1 MNTVFGRLGP
11 GSERNLLDTLR
22 GERVGGILLILGAG
36 LGLALANGPASAW
49 FSSLSHSELSLGPVS
64 LSVSHWAADGLLAIF
79 FFVVGLEL
87 TREFQVG
94 ELRNVRSAVVPMV
107 GAVGGML
114 APALIY
120 LVINLTASGGDP
132 SGWAIPTATDIAFAV
147 AVLGLVAKGLPV
159 AVRAFLLTLAV
170 VDDLLAIIIIAVFF
184 SDGISW
190 GWLAAAAGGV
200 AVFALLVRTRAAS
213 DRAWWF
219 SLVLIVV
226 GVATWVATLNAGVHA
241 TLAGVAL
248 GLVVPAVVRTGKTHA
263 PAGASRA
270 SDDDGHGSLA
280 EHFEHRWRPL
290 SAGIAVPIFAL
301 FTAGVVIDVDLLS
314 KAMSDPV
321 AWGIV
326 LGLVVGKP
334 LGITAATWLLCRFTR
349 ASLSEGVAWKDIL
362 SVSFLAGIGF
372 TVSLLIGSL
381 AFGESDRGAE
391 VVIAVIAAS
400 VLAAA
405 LGALALRLTRRP
417 VEGATTAA

>member
-120 LVINLTASGGDP
+120 LAINSRAGGDP
-132 SGWAIPTATDIAFAV
+132 AGWAVPTATDIAFAV
-147 AVLGLVAKGLPV
+147 AVLGLVAKGLPT

-170 VDDLLAIIIIAVFF
+170 VDDLLAIVIIAVFF
-184 SDGISW
+184 SDGIAW
-190 GWLAAAAGGV
+190 GWLAAAVAGV
-200 AVFALLVRTRAAS
+200 VLFALMVRTTAARSRA
-213 DRAWWF
+213 RWV
-219 SLVLIVV
+219 SLVLVV
-226 GVATWVATLNAGVHA
+226 IGVLTWVATLNAGVHA

-248 GLVVPAVVRTGKTHA
+248 GLVVPATVRGRA
-263 PAGASRA
+263 PSAEDG
-270 SDDDGHGSLA
+270 SDSLA
-280 EHFEHRWRPL
+280 EHYEHRWRPI
-290 SAGIAVPIFAL
+290 SAGFAVPIFAL
-301 FTAGVVIDVDLLS
+301 FAAGVVIDVDLLTT
-314 KAMSDPV
+314 AAGDPV

-326 LGLVVGKP
+326 AGLVIGKP
-334 LGITAATWLLCRFTR
+334 LGITASTWVLCRLSR
-349 ASLSEGVAWKDIL
+349 ASLAPGVAWRDIAA
-362 SVSFLAGIGF
+362 VSFLGGIGF

-381 AFGESDRGAE
+381 AFGESARGAA
-391 VVIAVIAAS
+391 VVIAVLVAS
-400 VLAAA
+400 VLAAG
-405 LGALALRLTRRP
+405 LGALALRLTRRA
-417 VEGATTAA
+417 ATVTSEQTA